1 MYAEPLHNELPP
13 MTEAAYL
20 AFADAQEFKY
30 EYRNGEIIAMTGG
43 SVRHGVITMNMG
55 THLNNLLGERDCSV
69 TSPDVRVHIAAKR
82 AYRYPDITLFCGEP
96 EYLEG
101 RTDTITNPV
110 LLVEVL
116 SPGTAHIDY
125 GEKLAEYT
133 RIESL
138 QAYVLISQDR
148 PELEVYRR
156 YESGQWLYINVS
168 GLDAEVDVPMPG
180 GNLHLSLAQIYRR
193 IRWDEENRQED
204 GDSENP

>member
-1 MYAEPLHNELPP
+1 M
-13 MTEAAYL
+13 
-20 AFADAQEFKY
+20 
-30 EYRNGEIIAMTGG
+30 
-43 SVRHGVITMNMG
+43 
-55 THLNNLLGERDCSV
+55 
-69 TSPDVRVHIAAKR
+69 
-82 AYRYPDITLFCGEP
+82 LFRSCGEP

-148 PELEVYRR
+148 
-156 YESGQWLYINVS
+156 
-168 GLDAEVDVPMPG
+168 
-180 GNLHLSLAQIYRR
+180 QIGRASCR
-193 IRWDEENRQED
+193 ERV
-204 GDSENP
+204 